1 MAAVPRG
8 QDIHPLV
15 DNPFTRHRVG
25 MLAVLPPLIW
35 PIQAALLAWIVG
47 EVVAERDP
55 PWLAIPGFLALACLR
70 APLDWLSMRH
80 AQDAARGLV
89 TDLRRRLI
97 AAAAG
102 RCVGGQDGT
111 NAAEIAS
118 LMAEKATLVAVWAER
133 VLPIQARVT
142 VVPLVILLLVAT
154 QSWTAALALAVTGPV
169 IPLFMALIGYGAR
182 AVARAQ
188 LVETGALNRLLI
200 DRIAA
205 LADIRLLGAE
215 RLAMQ
220 DLGTRSTSLR
230 ERTMKV
236 LGLAFLSSTV
246 LEFMAALGVAMVAV
260 QMGLSL
266 LGLIS
271 WGGWGGQ
278 IGAFGAIFVLLI
290 TPDFYQPLRD
300 LASVWHDRA
309 GAEAALAEY
318 RAEIQRNQAPIPGL
332 SAPAAPAP
340 GAPLEWRNIVLEP
353 RPGLHVAMP
362 DGRVAAGEAVALVAP
377 SGAGKSSL
385 LLALAGLSPVAAGT
399 VSLGGLP
406 MTGEN
411 AARIRAG
418 LGWIPQIPRFPSGSL
433 RRFLTGGTAVPAES
447 LADALRRAR
456 ADGIIRA
463 LPQGLDTRLGETGG
477 GVSGGE
483 ARRLLIARALLH
495 PPAVLLADEPTAD
508 LDPETAAAVVDAL
521 LALRRQGT
529 ALLVATHAP
538 AMVAALDRRIE
549 MGALTEVAE

>member
-8 QDIHPLV
+8 QDIDPLISTTF
-15 DNPFTRHRVG
+15 DRRRIG

-35 PIQAALLAWIVG
+35 PLQAALLAWTISEMIAG
-47 EVVAERDP
+47 RDP
-55 PWLAIPGFLALACLR
+55 PWQAVPVFLGLACLR
-70 APLDWLSMRH
+70 APLDWLSMKY
-80 AQDAARGLV
+80 AQDAARVLV
-89 TDLRRRLI
+89 TALRQRLI
-97 AAAAG
+97 AATAA
-102 RCVGGQDGT
+102 RSLGGQDGT
-111 NAAEIAS
+111 NPAKIAS

-133 VLPIQARVT
+133 VVPVQARVA
-142 VVPLVILLLVAT
+142 VVPLVILALIAT
-154 QSWTAALALAVTGPV
+154 QSWTAALALALTGPV

-182 AVARAQ
+182 AVAKAQ
-188 LVETGALNRLLI
+188 LVETGALNGLLI

-205 LADIRLLGAE
+205 LVDIRLLGAE

-220 DLGTRSTSLR
+220 DLAARSASLR

-278 IGAFGAIFVLLI
+278 ITPFGAIFVLLI

-318 RAEIQRNQAPIPGL
+318 RDEIGRKQSKIPGFAAL
-332 SAPAAPAP
+332 AAPVS

-353 RPGLHVAMP
+353 RPGRYLPVP
-362 DGRVAAGEAVALVAP
+362 DGLLAAGEAVALVAP

-399 VSLGGLP
+399 IRMGGL
-406 MTGEN
+406 TLAEDT
-411 AARIRAG
+411 AASIRAG
-418 LGWIPQIPRFPSGSL
+418 MGWIPQSPRFPSGRL
-433 RRFLTGGTAVPAES
+433 RQYLTGGGEVAADC

-456 ADGIIRA
+456 ADGIVSA

-477 GVSGGE
+477 GISGGE
-483 ARRLLIARALLH
+483 ARRLLIARALLD
-495 PPAVLLADEPTAD
+495 PPAILLADEPTAD
-508 LDPETAAAVVDAL
+508 LDPDTAAAIVEAL
-521 LALRRQGT
+521 LALRRRGT

-538 AMVAALDRRIE
+538 ALVAALDRRIDLVP
-549 MGALTEVAE
+549 MAEVAE

>member
-8 QDIHPLV
+8 QDKIPLISSA
-15 DNPFTRHRVG
+15 FARRRVG
-25 MLAVLPPLIW
+25 LLAVLPALIW
-35 PIQAALLAWIVG
+35 PLQAALLAWTIS
-47 EVVAERDP
+47 EMVAGRDL
-55 PWLAIPGFLALACLR
+55 PWQAAPAFLALACLR
-70 APLDWLSMRH
+70 APLDWLSMKY
-80 AQDAARGLV
+80 AQDAARALV
-89 TDLRRRLI
+89 TSLRRRLI
-97 AAAAG
+97 AATAA
-102 RCVGGQDGT
+102 RCLGGQDGT
-111 NAAEIAS
+111 NPARIAS
-118 LMAEKATLVAVWAER
+118 LLAEKATLVAVWAER
-133 VLPIQARVT
+133 VVPIQARCV
-142 VVPLVILLLVAT
+142 VVPLAIMLLVAT

-188 LVETGALNRLLI
+188 LVETGALNGLLI
-200 DRIAA
+200 DHVAA
-205 LADIRLLGAE
+205 LVDIRLLGAE
-215 RLAMQ
+215 LQALQ
-220 DLGTRSTSLR
+220 DLAARSANLR

-266 LGLIS
+266 LGLVS

-278 IGAFGAIFVLLI
+278 ISPFGAIFVLLI

-318 RAEIQRNQAPIPGL
+318 RDEIGREQARIPGF
-332 SAPAAPAP
+332 AATTGPVA
-340 GAPLEWRNIVLEP
+340 GAPLEWRNLVLEP
-353 RPGLHVAMP
+353 RPGLYVPVP
-362 DGRVAAGEAVALVAP
+362 DGRLTAGEAVALVAP

-399 VSLGGLP
+399 IRMGGLILAED
-406 MTGEN
+406 T
-411 AARIRAG
+411 AAGIRAG
-418 LGWIPQIPRFPSGSL
+418 MGWIPQNPRFPSGRL
-433 RRFLTGGTAVPAES
+433 RHYLTGGREVAAEA

-463 LPQGLDTRLGETGG
+463 LPGGLDTRLGETGG
-477 GVSGGE
+477 GISGGE

-495 PPAVLLADEPTAD
+495 PPAILLADEPTAD
-508 LDPETAAAVVDAL
+508 LDPETAATIVDAL
-521 LALRRQGT
+521 MALRRRGT

-538 AMVAALDRRIE
+538 ALVAALDRRIE
-549 MGALTEVAE
+549 LVPMAEVAE

>member
-8 QDIHPLV
+8 QDIDPLISTTF
-15 DNPFTRHRVG
+15 DRRRIG
-25 MLAVLPPLIW
+25 MLAVLPSLIW
-35 PIQAALLAWIVG
+35 PLQAALLAWTISEMIAG
-47 EVVAERDP
+47 RDP
-55 PWLAIPGFLALACLR
+55 PWQAVPVFLGLACLR
-70 APLDWLSMRH
+70 APLDWLSMKY
-80 AQDAARGLV
+80 AQDAARVLV
-89 TDLRRRLI
+89 AALRQRLI
-97 AAAAG
+97 AATAA
-102 RCVGGQDGT
+102 RSLGGQDGT
-111 NAAEIAS
+111 NPAKIAS

-133 VLPIQARVT
+133 VVPVQARVA
-142 VVPLVILLLVAT
+142 VVPLVILALIAT
-154 QSWTAALALAVTGPV
+154 QSWTAALALALTGPV

-182 AVARAQ
+182 AVAKAQ
-188 LVETGALNRLLI
+188 LVETGALNGLLI

-205 LADIRLLGAE
+205 LVDIRLLGAE

-220 DLGTRSTSLR
+220 DLAARSASLR

-278 IGAFGAIFVLLI
+278 ITPFGAIFVLLI

-318 RAEIQRNQAPIPGL
+318 RDEIGRKQASIPGFA
-332 SAPAAPAP
+332 APAAPVS

-353 RPGLHVAMP
+353 RPGLYLPVP
-362 DGRVAAGEAVALVAP
+362 DGLLAAGEAVALVAP

-399 VSLGGLP
+399 IRMGGL
-406 MTGEN
+406 TLAEDT
-411 AARIRAG
+411 AASIRAG
-418 LGWIPQIPRFPSGSL
+418 MGWIPQSPRFPSGRL
-433 RRFLTGGTAVPAES
+433 RQYLTGGGEVAADC

-456 ADGIIRA
+456 ADGIVRA

-477 GVSGGE
+477 GISGGE
-483 ARRLLIARALLH
+483 ARRLLIARALLD
-495 PPAVLLADEPTAD
+495 PPAILLADEPTAD
-508 LDPETAAAVVDAL
+508 LDPDTAAAIVEAL
-521 LALRRQGT
+521 LALRRRGT

-538 AMVAALDRRIE
+538 ALVAALDRRIDLVP
-549 MGALTEVAE
+549 MAEVAE